1 MAGVNPEGGNA
12 ERASEAAPADGI
24 AGLLQLSGTPNG
36 MAPPLRGNA
45 RLQPG
50 WALEPSP
57 VKDSGAPGGPQGGPQ
72 DVPALIP
79 ADLAG
84 NSDAAGGAGPALT
97 TLPAGAGESE
107 EAGAEPLSLT
117 PPAVDPAIDIP
128 MPEAAEPAALAPAL
142 ATAGA
147 PSAEKQPADSP
158 VPTPEPAASA
168 KAPPSQ
174 PVDSRGGPLLASR
187 GLPLPASLPDAEA
200 LPDPQPPKA
209 ADPTAQAETAGAGGK
224 PAARQEASGLPIPNA
239 AVPAHRTSGETR
251 APLGKRPEASVSD
264 RPRPQPQQIAL
275 PVGEPMADRPLPA
288 AAAANFGAWPD
299 AQNASA
305 GGHAPDIAITHV
317 GTPTAAAAPE
327 SISPKLPPAVKIEG
341 VALEIAT
348 QASEGRQRFE
358 IRLDPPEL
366 GRIDV
371 RLDFTRDGQV
381 TARLV
386 VDRAETL
393 DLLRR
398 DSSNLERTL
407 ESAGLRT
414 DDSGLQFS
422 LRNQSNG
429 HAQTDREQSRLDLII
444 VPDEDLAVREAVQ
457 RAYNV
462 LRGLG
467 RGVDIRI

>member
-1 MAGVNPEGGNA
+1 V
-12 ERASEAAPADGI
+12 AAPATH
-24 AGLLQLSGTPNG
+24 AA
-36 MAPPLRGNA
+36 APEK
-45 RLQPG
+45 Q
-50 WALEPSP
+50 
-57 VKDSGAPGGPQGGPQ
+57 
-72 DVPALIP
+72 
-79 ADLAG
+79 
-84 NSDAAGGAGPALT
+84 AA
-97 TLPAGAGESE
+97 
-107 EAGAEPLSLT
+107 
-117 PPAVDPAIDIP
+117 
-128 MPEAAEPAALAPAL
+128 EAAL
-142 ATAGA
+142 
-147 PSAEKQPADSP
+147 
-158 VPTPEPAASA
+158 
-168 KAPPSQ
+168 
-174 PVDSRGGPLLASR
+174 R
-187 GLPLPASLPDAEA
+187 GLPPPASLPDAEA
-200 LPDPQPPKA
+200 LPDPQLPTGTGVPAAEEDKA
-209 ADPTAQAETAGAGGK
+209 GTGGK
-224 PAARQEASGLPIPNA
+224 PVARAETSAPAMPDAVLPNAAAPNA
-239 AVPAHRTSGETR
+239 AVRAAESR
-251 APLGKRPEASVSD
+251 APHGKSPEPSASDQPQS
-264 RPRPQPQQIAL
+264 QPQQIPD
-275 PVGEPMADRPLPA
+275 PVGEPKVDRPLPA
-288 AAAANFGAWPD
+288 MAAASLGAWPD
-299 AQNASA
+299 AQNAAA
-305 GGHAPDIAITHV
+305 GGQAPDMTIAHV
-317 GTPTAAAAPE
+317 GSPMTTAAAAPE
-327 SISPKLPPAVKIEG
+327 SVSPKLPPPPVRIEG

-422 LRNQSNG
+422 LRNQSDG
-429 HAQTDREQSRLDLII
+429 QSQSDREQSRLDLII